1 MISGAQIRAA
11 RALLGWTTREL
22 ARRAIVSLSTAQLIE
37 KAGGRPNASREA
49 QAAVQVTLEA
59 EGIEFLNGD
68 APGMRLYPKKQ
79 K

>member
-1 MISGAQIRAA
+1 MVSAAQVRAA

-37 KAGGRPNASREA
+37 KAGGRPNTSREA
-49 QAAVQVTLEA
+49 QAAVQHTLEA
-59 EGIEFLNGD
+59 EGIEFTNGD
-68 APGMRLYPKKQ
+68 APGVRLYPKKP